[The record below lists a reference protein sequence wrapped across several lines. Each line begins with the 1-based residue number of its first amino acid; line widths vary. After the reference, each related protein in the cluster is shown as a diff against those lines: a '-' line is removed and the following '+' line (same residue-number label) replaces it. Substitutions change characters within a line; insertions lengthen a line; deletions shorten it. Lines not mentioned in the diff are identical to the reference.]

1 MGAAA
6 SIESLKPLDA
16 SDISQHENLQIAR
29 DEVARLRNTLGQ
41 YAKSAGFA
49 EVVYD
54 VSDLVLGVNEYED
67 FDRCIAEIKHIR
79 SALRLST
86 QNNKRK
92 NRNYPSHTFDSKF
105 EYEDEDAKRSTSQDS
120 DES

>member
-29 DEVARLRNTLGQ
+29 DEVAKLRNMLGQ

-54 VSDLVLGVNEYED
+54 VSDLVLGINEYED
-67 FDRCIAEIKHIR
+67 FDRCIAEIVHIR

-92 NRNYPSHTFDSKF
+92 TRNYHSHTFDSKF
-105 EYEDEDAKRSTSQDS
+105 EYEEEDSKRSNSQDS